1 MRFLIALIGLL
12 VCLAGCSKGPD
23 LVGTWQ
29 SGLGGAL
36 TTYHFKQDGT
46 YMLECLYDGMHIV
59 SNGKY
64 RMEGQ
69 QLILEPAS
77 AEVQGANPRVEEY
90 RSKMMQGSRV
100 TVKMNGP
107 DNFQL
112 GLDMP
117 PLMVHRMSKQP

>member
-1 MRFLIALIGLL
+1 MRFFLALIGLL
-12 VCLAGCSKGPD
+12 VLAGCSKGPD

-29 SGLGGAL
+29 SALGGAF
-36 TTYHFKQDGT
+36 TTYHFRPDGT
-46 YMLECLYDGMHIV
+46 YTLESLYDGMHAV

-77 AEVQGANPRVEEY
+77 YDIQGSNPRAEEY
-90 RSKMMQGSRV
+90 RAKMMQGARV

-107 DNFQL
+107 DSFQL

-117 PLMVHRMSKQP
+117 PLMLHRMSKQP